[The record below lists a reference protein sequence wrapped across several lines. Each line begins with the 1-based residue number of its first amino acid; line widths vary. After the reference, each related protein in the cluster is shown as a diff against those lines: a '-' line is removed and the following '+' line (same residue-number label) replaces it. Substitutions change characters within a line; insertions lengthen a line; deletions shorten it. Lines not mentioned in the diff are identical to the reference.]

1 MKSGKIMN
9 LSNGYSFK
17 QTNNNQLIYEHFDG
31 TNISTIARWKVGLKC
46 NIVNLRGFF
55 ALVELKM
62 INSELIE
69 YINGLEYEDS
79 INYMR

>member
-1 MKSGKIMN
+1 MKSYEIIRLPK
-9 LSNGYSFK
+9 GYTFK
-17 QTNNNQLIYEHFDG
+17 QVNNQLIYEHFDG
-31 TNISTIARWKVGLKC
+31 TNISTISRWKVGLKC

-55 ALVELKM
+55 ALVELKQ
-62 INSELIE
+62 INLELIE